1 MVGSYIALIRK
12 EADSDYGVDFP
23 DLPGCVT
30 AGSTLDEAAAMARE
44 ALALHLEGLEAE
56 GEAWPEPSSLEDI
69 MALADSRD
77 AAAILVPAPKP
88 KGRAARINITVDEN
102 LLGEIDAAA
111 GPGERSGFLSQAARV
126 ALRST
131 PLPTATSKAVEG
143 ITMISEVFE
152 RTAPLS
158 KAVERIA
165 ASSEALGTTLARMEE
180 PAKAAAAMAAQMEDL
195 TKAAARMEAFTKAAA
210 PMKARMEAFTKA
222 AAPMEARMEAFR
234 KAFAGI
240 EDLRAAVEGIDLDL
254 APTRKTAA
262 KRKTAKR
269 KAAKKSE
276 PKKAP
281 AEKKTAKRRIAAKR
295 RKGKPTSAKRR
306 TRA

>member
-88 KGRAARINITVDEN
+88 KGRAARINITMDEN
-102 LLGEIDAAA
+102 LLEEIDAAV

-126 ALRST
+126 AMRAT

-143 ITMISEVFE
+143 ITMTSEVFE
-152 RTAPLS
+152 RAEALS

-165 ASSEALGTTLARMEE
+165 ASSEAVGTTLARMEE
-180 PAKAAAAMAAQMEDL
+180 PAKAAAAMAARMEEFGKAFARAEDL
-195 TKAAARMEAFTKAAA
+195 TKAAARMEEFGKAF
-210 PMKARMEAFTKA
+210 ARME
-222 AAPMEARMEAFR
+222 EFR

-240 EDLRAAVEGIDLDL
+240 EEIRAAFEGIDLGL
-254 APTRKTAA
+254 APTRKTASR
-262 KRKTAKR
+262 RKTAKR

-295 RKGKPTSAKRR
+295 RQGKPTSAKRR

>member
-1 MVGSYIALIRK
+1 MAGSYIALIRK

-77 AAAILVPAPKP
+77 AAAILVPAPKA

-102 LLGEIDAAA
+102 LLEEIDASA
-111 GPGERSGFLSQAARV
+111 GPGERSGFLSQAARA
-126 ALRST
+126 ALRAT
-131 PLPTATSKAVEG
+131 PLPTATSKAVEV
-143 ITMISEVFE
+143 ITMTSEIS
-152 RTAPLS
+152 
-158 KAVERIA
+158 ERIA
-165 ASSEALGTTLARMEE
+165 ARSKALETALARMEE
-180 PAKAAAAMAAQMEDL
+180 PAKAAAAMAARMEAFTKAAAPMEAFTKAFSGIEDL
-195 TKAAARMEAFTKAAA
+195 TKAAARMEAFTKA
-210 PMKARMEAFTKA
+210 FS
-222 AAPMEARMEAFR
+222 
-234 KAFAGI
+234 GI
-240 EDLRAAVEGIDLDL
+240 EDLRVAVEGIDFGH
-254 APTRKTAA
+254 APTRKTAP

-295 RKGKPTSAKRR
+295 RQGKPTSAKRR